1 MEELQDMINSTNAF
15 KRILGIIE
23 GGVVADE
30 ARDFTGFYI
39 QELDKNGS
47 AYLAGIKPTDIII
60 EVDGYEVF
68 NVDELIQL
76 LQDKKKDD
84 ILHCK
89 VLSDGEMKRVDIK
102 ILT

>member
-1 MEELQDMINSTNAF
+1 MNKSVTLMRLF
-15 KRILGIIE
+15 L
-23 GGVVADE
+23 VVMMFFMFPLA
-30 ARDFTGFYI
+30 A
-39 QELDKNGS
+39 S
-47 AYLAGIKPTDIII
+47 AQII
-60 EVDGYEVF
+60 EVDGYEVV
-68 NVDELIQL
+68 NVEDLIQL